1 MQAYILARPP
11 LGCPTKNSR
20 TWEAVR
26 VEVANHCSS
35 ATMDAPQPPMAPTAS
50 PFLDSGTHSSAG
62 RLGVLQLKRDHL
74 IPAVLSDSTSS
85 EYAEGDVVNTR
96 FGSFTHSSLIN
107 KPWGTQVLAS
117 VVDTGSRNAKSKK
130 RKREANGDVDAAGET
145 ETGSEAPTRSVAKVA
160 TASSGFA
167 HLVPPTPET
176 WTLCL
181 PHRTQVVYTPDYS
194 FIIQKTR
201 LRPGDHIIE
210 AGAGSG
216 SFTHAVVR
224 TVFNG
229 YPGLEEHKEE
239 WQDEANGT
247 ETRKRKR
254 RQKRHGHVYSF
265 EYHKP
270 RAEQLEKEITSHE
283 LDPMVTVTNRDVYK
297 DGFCLDDDNA
307 PSADVIFLDLPAPW
321 LALKHLTRTPPPP
334 AVVKS
339 VASDP
344 STPTAEA
351 STPTP
356 QPEKPFRSP
365 LNPKST
371 TRICTFSPCIEQV
384 QKTVAAMRSYGWI
397 DIEMFTMEHKRLE
410 VRRERIGLAEEG
422 LRGANP
428 SPATVEEAVQRLRE
442 VEDRAKVFHG
452 LQKEKQEQVMRKAEA
467 KKRGDKV
474 PPAENEDDGEVK
486 RKKLEGLPPS
496 KHDRLERA
504 KKESANRSL
513 FKEGRLVCRTENEIK
528 THTSYLVFAVLP
540 IQWTAEDEAKA
551 RKKWG

>member
-1 MQAYILARPP
+1 
-11 LGCPTKNSR
+11 
-20 TWEAVR
+20 
-26 VEVANHCSS
+26 
-35 ATMDAPQPPMAPTAS
+35 MAPTIS
-50 PFLDSGTHSSAG
+50 PFLDPGTHASANK
-62 RLGVLQLKRDHL
+62 LGILQLKRDHL
-74 IPAVLSDSTSS
+74 IPTVLSDTASS
-85 EYAEGDVVNTR
+85 EYAEGNVVNTR
-96 FGSFTHSSLIN
+96 FGSFTHSSLID

-117 VVDTGSRNAKSKK
+117 IVDTGSRGGRSKK
-130 RKREANGDVDAAGET
+130 RKREANGDEGAVGEEESGKEVVPRGVT
-145 ETGSEAPTRSVAKVA
+145 KAV

-167 HLVPPTPET
+167 HLVPPTPEA

-216 SFTHAVVR
+216 SFTHAVSR

-229 YPGLEEHKEE
+229 YPGLEENITEE
-239 WQDEANGT
+239 EQQEANGT

-254 RQKRHGHVYSF
+254 KQKRHGHVYSF

-270 RAEQLEKEITSHE
+270 RAEQLREELVSHG
-283 LDPMVTVTNRDVYK
+283 LDPMVTVTNRDVYE

-307 PSADVIFLDLPAPW
+307 PNADVIFLDLPAPW
-321 LALKHLTRTPPPP
+321 LALKHLTRSPPPP
-334 AVVKS
+334 SVVKA

-344 STPTAEA
+344 STPSAEPPA
-351 STPTP
+351 STPA
-356 QPEKPFRSP
+356 KPFRSA

-397 DIEMFTMEHKRLE
+397 NIEMFTMEHKRLE

-428 SPATVEEAVQRLRE
+428 SPATVQEAVQRLRD

-452 LQKEKQEQVMRKAEA
+452 LQKEKQEQVMRRAEA
-467 KKRGDKV
+467 KKRGEKV
-474 PPAENEDDGEVK
+474 PAVQDEEEAMGEGKK
-486 RKKLEGLPPS
+486 RKLEGLPPS

-504 KKESANRSL
+504 KKESASRPL

-540 IQWTAEDEAKA
+540 IEWTAEDEAKA